1 MSASDYCR
9 PDAGLTPSA
18 PMNDPAQASPERDAT
33 LLRIFLSER
42 ERWEH
47 QPLFEALV
55 MKARDA
61 GLAGATVLRGPLGF
75 GESRKIQTAK
85 ILQLSDNLPVV
96 IEIIDS
102 EDVIRAFLGTI
113 SGMMDGG
120 IVTMHPVRAIQF
132 PKRAK

>member
-1 MSASDYCR
+1 
-9 PDAGLTPSA
+9 
-18 PMNDPAQASPERDAT
+18 MNDPASTYSERDAT
-33 LLRIFLSER
+33 HLRIFLSER
-42 ERWEH
+42 DRWEH
-47 QPLFEALV
+47 QPLFEAIV

-75 GESRKIQTAK
+75 GESGKIQTAK

-102 EDVIRAFLGTI
+102 GDLIRAFLGTI

-132 PKRAK
+132 PKRSK